1 MKKRFSVGSIALA
14 AVVAVGI
21 GGLSV
26 PALGDSAADIVK
38 KRQETMKQLGGHM
51 KEIKKFAET
60 GDGSAADVARRA
72 GEINTISMKIPE
84 LFPSGTSL
92 EQVTKPET
100 GAKPEI
106 WKEFDK
112 FKAAAGN
119 LGDLS
124 NKLQTTASNGG
135 DQQAIAAAFGE
146 MGKEGCGGCHKPYRK
161 KLEK

>member
-1 MKKRFSVGSIALA
+1 MKKRFSVGIVVLA
-14 AVVAVGI
+14 AAVAVGI

-26 PALGDSAADIVK
+26 PAFSDSPADIVK

-60 GDGSAADVARRA
+60 GDGSAEDVARRA
-72 GEINTISMKIPE
+72 AEINSISMKIPD
-84 LFPSGTSL
+84 LFPNGTSL
-92 EQVTKPET
+92 EQVTMPET

-124 NKLQTTASNGG
+124 SKLRTTASDGG

-146 MGKEGCGGCHKPYRK
+146 MGKEGCGGCHKPFRK